1 MEREKT
7 KLFTNA
13 LEKSTKRRDLRM
25 KKKNEGETVKR
36 RVVIEEGQSE
46 DKTIVRSRAN
56 AFVSKCNVT
65 LRSE

>member
-1 MEREKT
+1 
-7 KLFTNA
+7 
-13 LEKSTKRRDLRM
+13 M
-25 KKKNEGETVKR
+25 KKKNERETVKR
-36 RVVIEEGQSE
+36 AVVIEEGQSE

>member
-1 MEREKT
+1 MKLSINTQIFSRRREYQT
-7 KLFTNA
+7 REFED
-13 LEKSTKRRDLRM
+13 EKEKRKR
-25 KKKNEGETVKR
+25 ETVKR
-36 RVVIEEGQSE
+36 AVVIEEGQSE